1 MNDCPKF
8 SIEWMKNEWLSEIL
22 DRMNE
27 KWIIRLRK
35 TIFFAVFSALV
46 WHDYFGGLGMA
57 RKSDQDSPIPFIDE
71 DDEENKIIDLTSSL
85 EKISAGFESSPE
97 K

>member
-1 MNDCPKF
+1 MYDFIKC
-8 SIEWMKNEWLSEIL
+8 SEK
-22 DRMNE
+22 R
-27 KWIIRLRK
+27 
-35 TIFFAVFSALV
+35 FYCAVFSALV
-46 WHDYFGGLGMA
+46 WHYFGGLGMA

-71 DDEENKIIDLTSSL
+71 DDEANKIIDLTSSL

>member
-1 MNDCPKF
+1 
-8 SIEWMKNEWLSEIL
+8 
-22 DRMNE
+22 
-27 KWIIRLRK
+27 
-35 TIFFAVFSALV
+35 
-46 WHDYFGGLGMA
+46 MA